1 LFFWVCVKKIFVF
14 FFFFLWPFVWVGFG
28 GGGGVFVWVG
38 GGGGGI
44 LPLLSKPTYKSH
56 EYSCSLMILFL
67 DIPKNTIEV
76 QT

>member
-1 LFFWVCVKKIFVF
+1 VPVWFGVFVS
-14 FFFFLWPFVWVGFG
+14 
-28 GGGGVFVWVG
+28 GGGVLFAF